1 MNPKRNTLRHIILK
15 VAKAKHNEGTLKAR
29 EKHFIMYKRNPV
41 SPSVGFSAETLW
53 VEGVAGHVQNAKKKK
68 ISNHKFSA

>member
-29 EKHFIMYKRNPV
+29 EKQFIMYKGAVIKLTDNFL
-41 SPSVGFSAETLW
+41 SETM
-53 VEGVAGHVQNAKKKK
+53 EAKVNVKTL
-68 ISNHKFSA
+68 